1 MSGFDS
7 DPQFE
12 IISMPGEATVE
23 PDAIHDADDD
33 DDDDEPIETA
43 ETAEED

>member
-23 PDAIHDADDD
+23 PDAIDDD